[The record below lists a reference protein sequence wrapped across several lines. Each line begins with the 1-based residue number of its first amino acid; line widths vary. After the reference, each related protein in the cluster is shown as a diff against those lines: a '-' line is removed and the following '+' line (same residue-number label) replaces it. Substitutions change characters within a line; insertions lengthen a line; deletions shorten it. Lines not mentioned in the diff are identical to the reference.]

1 MDRIGLIVVD
11 GNSKSGSS
19 TVTDVLSALPKDC
32 NIREHSLEIHGFN
45 EEENPSMSV
54 CLHN

>member
-11 GNSKSGSS
+11 GNSKSSSS

-32 NIREHSLEIHGFN
+32 KIRERSLKIHVFN